1 MVLKIALKICY
12 KKGETRASSGI
23 SLVNKWLSAPVV
35 IKLEKSICSRGMM
48 GRGRWNDKNLS
59 HFFAIYS
66 SGLSAVV
73 VVVVKGEIRAK
84 LQMNAMN
91 VASDG
96 GFFASC
102 HSLYEQSFRARY
114 TEKKTFSL
122 HC

>member
-1 MVLKIALKICY
+1 LQPRHD
-12 KKGETRASSGI
+12 GE
-23 SLVNKWLSAPVV
+23 
-35 IKLEKSICSRGMM
+35 
-48 GRGRWNDKNLS
+48 GRWNDKNLS

-114 TEKKTFSL
+114 TEKKNLFAALLKSGDEPTTMSG
-122 HC
+122 